1 MKTQVGRIGGNR
13 RLHAV
18 AGIALACA
26 SLFAVQRAAGADL
39 IANGDME
46 TQSGGRPYGWGGAG
60 EALEE
65 NGNHFLRLVQTTA
78 GEMPMVYR
86 RFDLPKN
93 LAAYDQ
99 IDFSMRGRVSGL
111 VKGSESWYDAR
122 VMINVKSSSGDTLAS
137 ANISFGKDTGWSE
150 RHSYVKLVEGA
161 AYVEYM
167 PTLFRCNAGTFD
179 FDDFHATLREPT
191 VGLVAPTTEG
201 LGVADA
207 LHVEGNR
214 LVNAAGKHVWLQGVN
229 VPSMGWSVKGENTTT
244 SFQVAIE
251 EWGASIIRLPLHSKF
266 WFGDSAS
273 DGGIGY
279 RQRVDNLIN
288 EANGRGCYVLVDLHE
303 YEKATANHAAF
314 WHSCATRYANRPGV
328 LFDLLNEPHDT
339 TWEVWHDGMQMLVD
353 AVRATGAKNVV
364 VCGGLDW
371 GYDLSGVLKGYALSD
386 TLGNGIMYSA
396 HVYPWKGNWQG
407 KFLDIAAQHPVLI
420 GEVGCQ
426 VDPMPFEPY
435 AKDPYEWAPKILA
448 CIKENKLNW
457 TAWCFHPT
465 ASPCAISDWNF
476 TPTPYWGEFVKAAL
490 LEAAEEEEP
499 DTGTETGEGNG
510 TNQDVVDETRY
521 AWNPEV
527 EEGDWSDPKN
537 WIVESTNI
545 EHPTYP
551 NSAKCH
557 AYFRNLTKPVRVRIT
572 ESVQV
577 DYLCPWANVDVTLY
591 REPSKEE
598 VRMQIWGTWWDQT
611 KNAKF
616 TVDGKIYYYS
626 HDTKYIA
633 AGAYLKFAN
642 GATYETSTETP
653 LHGDGATIE
662 VCGGSTYLQSN
673 WALSIRG
680 TGTRFILDDST
691 FRAKREIYLAR
702 NTDGKG
708 CTIDIRGAAPH
719 VDCPGVIA
727 GRDGAPSVS
736 PKIVFTV
743 PAGGYAQAP
752 FYREKGNFLWTNDH
766 NAGLMTEISVDPES
780 PFLMAKGAESTTLV
794 DYPNGSV
801 HGENIV
807 SAALSGGREIASTA
821 TTLMIRQLIE
831 VPAPTLGL
839 GSTSTGAFSLSVGNA
854 VRGATYQV
862 YRTTSLAK
870 PFEPWGAVVEAKAD
884 GILDFAVETD
894 GSPSAFFKVEPVK

>member
-122 VMINVKSSSGDTLAS
+122 VMINVKSASGETLSSPS
-137 ANISFGKDTGWSE
+137 ISFGKDTGWSE
-150 RHSYVKLVEGA
+150 RHCYIKLVEGA

-201 LGVADA
+201 LGAADMLRA
-207 LHVEGNR
+207 EGNR

-288 EANGRGCYVLVDLHE
+288 EANRRGCYVLVDLHE

-435 AKDPYEWAPKILA
+435 AKDPSEWAPKIIA

-457 TAWCFHPT
+457 TAW
-465 ASPCAISDWNF
+465 
-476 TPTPYWGEFVKAAL
+476 
-490 LEAAEEEEP
+490 
-499 DTGTETGEGNG
+499 
-510 TNQDVVDETRY
+510 
-521 AWNPEV
+521 
-527 EEGDWSDPKN
+527 
-537 WIVESTNI
+537 
-545 EHPTYP
+545 
-551 NSAKCH
+551 
-557 AYFRNLTKPVRVRIT
+557 
-572 ESVQV
+572 
-577 DYLCPWANVDVTLY
+577 
-591 REPSKEE
+591 
-598 VRMQIWGTWWDQT
+598 
-611 KNAKF
+611 
-616 TVDGKIYYYS
+616 
-626 HDTKYIA
+626 
-633 AGAYLKFAN
+633 
-642 GATYETSTETP
+642 
-653 LHGDGATIE
+653 
-662 VCGGSTYLQSN
+662 
-673 WALSIRG
+673 
-680 TGTRFILDDST
+680 
-691 FRAKREIYLAR
+691 
-702 NTDGKG
+702 
-708 CTIDIRGAAPH
+708 
-719 VDCPGVIA
+719 
-727 GRDGAPSVS
+727 
-736 PKIVFTV
+736 
-743 PAGGYAQAP
+743 
-752 FYREKGNFLWTNDH
+752 
-766 NAGLMTEISVDPES
+766 
-780 PFLMAKGAESTTLV
+780 
-794 DYPNGSV
+794 
-801 HGENIV
+801 
-807 SAALSGGREIASTA
+807 
-821 TTLMIRQLIE
+821 
-831 VPAPTLGL
+831 
-839 GSTSTGAFSLSVGNA
+839 
-854 VRGATYQV
+854 
-862 YRTTSLAK
+862 
-870 PFEPWGAVVEAKAD
+870 
-884 GILDFAVETD
+884 
-894 GSPSAFFKVEPVK
+894 